1 MLHRMLGRRLLAVAL
16 AFLSAGCVSGLELH
30 PRSPTPKRWAS
41 DPRTRNLGPLRIVYS
56 SLEPSDRVTATISSR
71 AGGRGRFTARGHW
84 WWEALPE
91 VVARTPAAK
100 LVQVYE
106 F

>member
-1 MLHRMLGRRLLAVAL
+1 MMDRMPGRLLLAAAL
-16 AFLSAGCVSGLELH
+16 ALLLAGCVSSLELH
-30 PRSPTPKRWAS
+30 PRSATPQRWAT

-56 SLEPSDRVTATISSR
+56 SLEPGDRVTATISSR

-84 WWEALPE
+84 WWEATPE